1 MNTHPSLA
9 IALLVLFIIICL
21 LLVVVVLLQKGRGGG
36 LGAAFGGAGNA
47 AFGTRTGDVFTWI
60 TIVLTA
66 MFLLLAVGASVLV
79 RPAIVKA
86 NDPEFIPRPGPIE
99 EPTSVQI
106 LGGNRKAKIYYTLD
120 GSVPTKASKEYKKAF
135 MVQPGVT
142 VKAIAMGDEMDPSNE
157 VDGYYQL
164 RTAMPEGPTSRPTTG
179 SSSPA
184 SGPASAPAMPKTP
197 ASAGATK

>member
-1 MNTHPSLA
+1 
-9 IALLVLFIIICL
+9 LFIIICL

-36 LGAAFGGAGNA
+36 LGAAFGGAGTA

-79 RPAIVKA
+79 RPAMREVSE
-86 NDPEFIPRPGPIE
+86 PVFSPSPQPIE

-106 LGGNRKAKIYYTLD
+106 LCGTAKAKIYYTLD
-120 GSVPTKASKEYKKAF
+120 GSVPTKASKEYKKAV
-135 MVQPGVT
+135 MVQPGVML
-142 VKAIAMGDEMDPSNE
+142 KAIATGDEMTTSKE

-164 RTAMPEGPTSRPTTG
+164 KTVMPELPASRPTTA
-179 SSSPA
+179 SSSPT
-184 SGPASAPAMPKTP
+184 SAPATSKTP